1 MKTRTKWSIGLG
13 LILLLSVFLMYNYI
27 YQDHRDIASEAP
39 AFTLEAEAL
48 SQAFETDQEKATK
61 LYLNQTIQ
69 VAGTLSVIEGMTAM
83 IRPNLFFTLSETPK
97 PSSKPTSGRIRV
109 KGRCIGYDSLL
120 NEIKFDQA
128 TIIN

>member
-1 MKTRTKWSIGLG
+1 MKTRTKWGIGLG
-13 LILLLSVFLMYNYI
+13 LALVLTVFIVYRYI
-27 YQDHRDIASEAP
+27 YQDHRNIASEAP

-48 SQAFETDQEKATK
+48 SQAFETDQEEATK

-83 IRPNLFFTLSETPK
+83 LRPNLFFALSEIPDK
-97 PSSKPTSGRIRV
+97 SSRQPSGRVRV